1 MTMLLPKHQPLRD
14 PKYVIAVRYM
24 PCVATGYTYYEGAPL
39 GVDPAHIRDGLG
51 GGMGRKPDDNLI
63 LPLRHDI
70 HLSESRFGEV
80 AMWRLHMTDELMM
93 DALRALARERYREW
107 RGK

>member
-1 MTMLLPKHQPLRD
+1 MTLQFPKSKRLDD
-14 PKYVIAVRYM
+14 PAYRIAVRSM
-24 PCVATGYTYYEGAPL
+24 PCVVTGYTYYEGAPL

-80 AMWRLHMTDELMM
+80 AMWRLNMTDDLMM
-93 DALRALARERYREW
+93 DALRALARERYEQW